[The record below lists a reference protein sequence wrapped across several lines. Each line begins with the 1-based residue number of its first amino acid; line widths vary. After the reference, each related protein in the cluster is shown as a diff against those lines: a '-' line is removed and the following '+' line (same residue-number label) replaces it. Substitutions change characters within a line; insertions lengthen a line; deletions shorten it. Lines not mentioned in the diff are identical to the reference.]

1 MSALAD
7 RFGRRHT
14 YLRLGLTERCNL
26 RCVYCMPAHGVPLA
40 AKRDQLSTD
49 ELVRV
54 TRLMVGNGV
63 DKVRLTGG
71 EPLVR
76 KDALEVAR
84 QVGRFDLRS
93 LAITTNGLLLEDR
106 LADLEDAGLTDLTVS
121 LDTLRPERFEAVTR
135 RAGLPVVLSAL
146 EDAMRRGYGRG
157 GRALKVNVVALKNAN
172 EDEVV
177 DFARWAASEPL
188 EVRFIEVMPFA
199 GNGWDRA
206 DLVPMAETRARIED
220 SLGPLSA
227 LDDGP
232 HATAQTFA
240 QPGWRGRVGF
250 VASMTAPF
258 CAGCNR
264 LRVTADGGLQVC
276 LFGGSPVSLRD
287 AMRAGA
293 SDLEVVSLVRRALE
307 GKHAAHA
314 GMDALAKAPPRPM
327 VAIGG

>member
-1 MSALAD
+1 MTALTD
-7 RFGRRHT
+7 RWGRRHT

-26 RCVYCMPAHGVPLA
+26 RCVYCMPAEGAPLTP
-40 AKRDQLSTD
+40 RRHQLSTD

-54 TRLMVGNGV
+54 ARLLVGHGV

-76 KDALEVAR
+76 KDAVEVAAR
-84 QVGRFDLRS
+84 VGRLGVRS
-93 LAITTNGLLLEDR
+93 LAVTTNGLLLEDR
-106 LADLEDAGLTDLTVS
+106 LADLEAAGLTDLTVS
-121 LDTLRPERFEAVTR
+121 LDTLRPDRFRLVTR
-135 RAGLPVVLSAL
+135 RDGLGAVLSAVEAAL
-146 EDAMRRGYGRG
+146 GRGYGGRG
-157 GRALKVNVVALKNAN
+157 RTLKVNVVALKGVN
-172 EDEVV
+172 EDEAA
-177 DFARWAASEPL
+177 DFARWAAAEPL

-206 DLVPMAETRARIED
+206 ELVPMAETRARIED
-220 SLGPLSA
+220 ALGPLTRC
-227 LDDGP
+227 DDGP
-232 HATAQTFA
+232 HATARTFA
-240 QPGWRGRVGF
+240 RPGWRGRVGF

-276 LFGGSPVSLRD
+276 LFGGAAVSLRD
-287 AMRAGA
+287 AMRSGA
-293 SDLEVVSLVRRALE
+293 SDLEVVSLVRSALG

-314 GMDALAKAPPRPM
+314 GMDALAEAPPRAM